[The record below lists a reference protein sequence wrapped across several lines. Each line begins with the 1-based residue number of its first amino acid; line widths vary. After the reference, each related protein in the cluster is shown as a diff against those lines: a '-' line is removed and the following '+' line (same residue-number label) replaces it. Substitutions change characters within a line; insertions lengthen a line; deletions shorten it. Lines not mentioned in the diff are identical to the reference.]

1 MRHLYAD
8 FIDRVAK
15 PMRYLGGEY
24 QAVIK
29 DDAAVSARVCLAFP
43 DVYDIGMSHLG
54 TKIIY
59 SLLNRDPRIACER
72 AFAPWLDME
81 AELRERGLPLISLET
96 QRPLCEFDVVGISLQ
111 YELTFTNV
119 LTLLDL
125 GRIPLRSADRA
136 EDATLVLVGGPTASH
151 PEPIAP
157 FIDAAFIGEAEELL
171 PPLVLAWAALRRE
184 ITAGARTRRDAL
196 AELAGTFPLYVPALY
211 ATSVDAATGMTVVGA
226 PLDPRVPA
234 RVSRAM
240 VADLDKYPFPS
251 DTPVPYAEAVFERAS
266 VEIAR
271 GCTEGCRFCQAGMIY
286 RPVRERSPQSIADS
300 LIGGV
305 ERAGY
310 EETGLTCLSTADFS
324 SITPLVKQL
333 AGELRKR
340 GVSMSVASLR
350 AYGLNEDLL
359 DELALTRIS
368 GLTFAPEAGTQRMRD
383 VVNKNVTEAHIEE
396 SSRRVYSRGWHRLKL
411 YFMIGLPTEDDD
423 DVRGIVETGWRML
436 HIGRGLVGHR
446 AEITVSVSSHVPKP
460 HTPLQWCAQD
470 PEPEI
475 RRKQGLLRQAAG
487 AGNGRGGRGGR
498 DTGLKLKH
506 HNSGISF
513 IEGVLARGD
522 RRLAGVIEAAWRAG
536 ARFDG
541 WDEVFDLER
550 WAVALEA
557 HGVDVAAYLGT
568 RPVTARLPWDHI
580 DVGLEDGFLLDE
592 YRKALK
598 GRASP
603 PCGKVA
609 GMLIHHT
616 NLADAEPDRRKLVCY
631 DCGVACDLSKMRAD
645 RLVALRTLGATQP
658 TSRSGEVV
666 ADRSALPALVDVSE
680 RGGGSLAERVDDDD
694 PGRQDAPG
702 GVADGSES
710 RDATRGGV
718 NGPALPVKRGRE
730 SPLLIN
736 VSERGGGSL
745 AERVDDDDPG
755 RQDAPG
761 GVADGSESRGGK
773 SPLLIN
779 VSERGGG
786 SPAESTA
793 SARNRET
800 ERAERVRLNGH
811 HGAGAPYSTYR
822 IRFAKVGRAAFLGHL
837 DLMRLL
843 ARSFR
848 RADLPL
854 AVTRGFSPKPRV
866 SFGPALGLGVPSLGE
881 LMDVDLEHVV
891 PGRRSWEIGDAV
903 RTELSADEVCDRL
916 AGVCPP
922 GIEIQSCAIVRLA
935 GHPAAPA
942 VPDAGL
948 GKLIDAVDILIQPAA
963 DGIAHDAARLERLA
977 AALLARPE
985 AKIARGDKLVD
996 VRPLVLEL
1004 GVIDGEAA
1012 FKLCAALDW
1021 APGPL
1026 LRARVRATADGSAKP
1041 AEVAKALGVW
1051 GPDDVRAQHA
1061 LVARLGV
1068 VAGATRAVPVASMA
1082 VPPAVHAAD

>member
-24 QAVIK
+24 QAVVK
-29 DDAAVSARVCLAFP
+29 DGDIAARVCLAFP

-81 AELRERGLPLISLET
+81 AELRARGLPLISLET

-111 YELTFTNV
+111 YELTFTNM

-125 GRIPLRSADRA
+125 GRIPLRAADRA
-136 EDATLVLVGGPTASH
+136 EDAPLVLVGGPTASH

-171 PPLVLAWAALRRE
+171 PPLVLAWAALRRD

-196 AELAGTFPLYVPALY
+196 AELAARFPLYVPALY
-211 ATSVDAATGMTVVGA
+211 ATRVDAATGMTVVGE
-226 PLDPRVPA
+226 PLDPRAPA
-234 RVSRAM
+234 RVGRAM
-240 VADLDKYPFPS
+240 VADLDRYPFPS

-286 RPVRERSPQSIADS
+286 RPVRERSPSSIADS
-300 LIGGV
+300 LLGGV
-305 ERAGY
+305 DRAGY
-310 EETGLTCLSTADFS
+310 DETGLTCLSTADFS

-396 SSRRVYSRGWHRLKL
+396 SSRRVFARGWHRLKL

-423 DVRGIVETGWRML
+423 DVRGIVETGDRML
-436 HIGRGLVGHR
+436 RIGRGLVGHR
-446 AEITVSVSSHVPKP
+446 AEVTVSVSSHVPKP

-475 RRKQGLLRQAAG
+475 RRKQAILRDTAHAAASHG
-487 AGNGRGGRGGR
+487 RRGRGR
-498 DTGLKLKH
+498 DHGLRLKH
-506 HNSGISF
+506 HHSGISF
-513 IEGVLARGD
+513 VEGVLARGD
-522 RRLAGVIEAAWRAG
+522 RRLADVVEAVWRAG

-541 WDEVFDLER
+541 WDEVFELER
-550 WAVALEA
+550 WTDALAA

-580 DVGLEDGFLLDE
+580 DVGLEDGFLLGE

-609 GMLIHHT
+609 GMLLHHT
-616 NLADAEPDRRKLVCY
+616 NLADAEPDQRKLVCY
-631 DCGVACDLSKMRAD
+631 DCGVACDLSKMRSD
-645 RLVALRTLGATQP
+645 RLDALRALGA
-658 TSRSGEVV
+658 
-666 ADRSALPALVDVSE
+666 AAPAP
-680 RGGGSLAERVDDDD
+680 RA
-694 PGRQDAPG
+694 
-702 GVADGSES
+702 
-710 RDATRGGV
+710 
-718 NGPALPVKRGRE
+718 ALPVVGGRA
-730 SPLLIN
+730 LL
-736 VSERGGGSL
+736 
-745 AERVDDDDPG
+745 D
-755 RQDAPG
+755 
-761 GVADGSESRGGK
+761 
-773 SPLLIN
+773 

-786 SPAESTA
+786 SPAEVAERSPGSDA
-793 SARNRET
+793 APDDRET
-800 ERAERVRLNGH
+800 ERAERVRLAGH
-811 HGAGAPYSTYR
+811 VGAGAPYSTYR

-837 DLMRLL
+837 DLVRLL

-854 AVTRGFSPKPRV
+854 AQTRGFSPKPRMI
-866 SFGPALGLGVPSLGE
+866 FGPALGLGVPSLGE
-881 LMDVDLEHVV
+881 LVDVDIEHAT
-891 PGRRSWEIGDAV
+891 PGLRSWELGDAP
-903 RTELSADEVCDRL
+903 RTELSPDEVRERL
-916 AGVCPP
+916 AAVCPP
-922 GIEIQSCAIVRLA
+922 GIELESCTIVRLS
-935 GHPAAPA
+935 GHPGALGT
-942 VPDAGL
+942 PDPGL
-948 GKLIDAVDILIQPAA
+948 GKLIDAVDLVIQPAP
-963 DGIAHDAARLERLA
+963 DGIAHDAARLERIA
-977 AALLARPE
+977 AALLARPT
-985 AKIARGDKLVD
+985 ALVARGDKHID
-996 VRPLVLEL
+996 VRALVQS
-1004 GVIDGEAA
+1004 IDVLADDAA
-1012 FKLCAALDW
+1012 ARLCAALDW
-1021 APGPL
+1021 PSQPL
-1026 LRARVRATADGSAKP
+1026 LRVRVRATTEGSAKP
-1041 AEVAKALGVW
+1041 AEVARALGVW
-1051 GPDDVRAQHA
+1051 GAGDDPRAPHA
-1061 LVARLGV
+1061 RVARLGV
-1068 VAGATRAVPVASMA
+1068 VPATAQSRPSSPAGLAS
-1082 VPPAVHAAD
+1082 PGPAW